1 MNLVLVN
8 VKIIFPSIFTK
19 VTRGEKEIQIS
30 ALTFDEVLV
39 KLVDRYGDDFKDR
52 IFEETGELRHLLAFY
67 LNGRNI
73 RFLDSLNTELKN
85 GDIISILPIASGG

>member
-1 MNLVLVN
+1 MVN

-19 VTRGEKEIQIS
+19 VTRGEKEVQIS

-52 IFEETGELRHLLAFY
+52 IFEEETGELRYLLAFY

-73 RFLDSLNTELKN
+73 RFIDSPNTELKN

>member
-1 MNLVLVN
+1 MAN

-19 VTRGEKEIQIS
+19 VTNGEKEVHIS

-39 KLVDRYGDDFKDR
+39 KLVNRYGDDFKDR

-73 RFLDSLNTELKN
+73 RFLNNLETELKS
-85 GDIISILPIASGG
+85 GDLISILPIASGG